1 MSRTSLFLILILI
14 AAFLVRFLGFWVAS
28 FYIDEATLLYRARQ
42 VMTGEEIFNPHFV
55 ESGIAYGM
63 IISYLQALFMKLV
76 YTAGYS
82 LDQWR
87 NIDGAYPT
95 LKLTARLLSV
105 IAGTAT
111 VYFTYLSAK
120 KLFNTKA
127 GLFSALV
134 LAFTFN
140 HVAQSKYALVDI
152 YISFFLSV
160 VLYFSVIILTEKR
173 GLLEAY
179 ILGSIF
185 TTLAFALKYN
195 FPVFIPVLAAH
206 CLVIWRERKL
216 QQNLKELLAA
226 VAVSMAVFIMINPYF
241 LLNPQNFIWQLRT
254 ILQMSWN
261 FPFGAR
267 DLDNIPNIIWYF
279 EYMAKVGLYYP
290 FFAFVFGGMVIAL
303 VKYRSQA
310 ILLLSYPVIQLIL
323 LEIYTPRS
331 DRYPVWWLPM
341 LVIFAGLFL
350 WISFRFLK
358 FKKALMFILVVLIMV
373 PILRVLAFDFAI
385 VNQKDT
391 RQQAKEF
398 LGGKERPIYFLI
410 DTDGKFLSLEG
421 IQFLGSH
428 QLIRASFDPQSPFAH
443 NIFRYPD
450 EYVAISSFQY
460 EEYLHLST
468 HNPKGII
475 FNKRPAF
482 TREWLLNYINEAR
495 FVVDFMS
502 EGKFVKQFSKFW
514 FKNNFFNS
522 VRIPGGGTDVG
533 VSHNPTIKIYKVPSL
548 ANDPPPIQIVYY
560 PEPVAPSD
568 LELLLPI
575 VGVRI
580 VTDQSVNKGQ
590 AILIEKGQNQTD
602 SVIKASSSPF
612 PPGEYIVKVFFK
624 INTRTI
630 FRKTYGFVTFGDPKI
645 KTNVS
650 YQGISGRD
658 LKRQSGYQVITL
670 PFKLTTISNT
680 SIEMTWLD
688 KNPVMIEKIE
698 IMQVK

>member
-1 MSRTSLFLILILI
+1 MRTPPFLLIVILIV
-14 AAFLVRFLGFWVAS
+14 AFLVRFLGFWVAS
-28 FYIDEATLLYRARQ
+28 FYIDEAILLNRARQ
-42 VMTGEEIFNPHFV
+42 IITGEEIFNPHFA

-63 IISYLQALFMKLV
+63 VVSYIQALFMKLV
-76 YTAGYS
+76 YLFGHLRYGWNS
-82 LDQWR
+82 VNDVYLV
-87 NIDGAYPT
+87 
-95 LKLTARLLSV
+95 LKLTARFVSV
-105 IAGTAT
+105 LAGTAT
-111 VYFTYLSAK
+111 VYFTYLTAK
-120 KLFNTKA
+120 KLFNTKV

-134 LAFTFN
+134 LAFSFN

-160 VLYFSVIILTEKR
+160 ALYFSAIILTEKR
-173 GLLEAY
+173 GLLKAY

-185 TTLAFALKYN
+185 TTLAFALKYS
-195 FPVFIPVLAAH
+195 FPVFISVLAAH
-206 CLVIWRERKL
+206 CLVVWRERKL

-267 DLDNIPNIIWYF
+267 DLDGIPNFVWYLD
-279 EYMAKVGLYYP
+279 YLTKVGLYYP
-290 FFAFVFGGMVIAL
+290 FFAFVFGGMVITL

-341 LVIFAGLFL
+341 LTIFAGLFL

-358 FKKALMFILVVLIMV
+358 FKKALIFILVVLMIV
-373 PILRVLAFDFAI
+373 PIFRVLAFDFAI

-391 RQQAKEF
+391 REQAKEF
-398 LGGKERPIYFLI
+398 LRGKERPIYFLI
-410 DTDGKFLSLEG
+410 DIDGKFLGFEG
-421 IQFLGSH
+421 IQFLGNH
-428 QLIRASFDPQSPFAH
+428 QLIRASFDPQSKFSY
-443 NIFRYPD
+443 NIFRYSD
-450 EYVAISSFQY
+450 EYVAISSFHY

-475 FNKRPAF
+475 FNKRLAF
-482 TREWLLNYINEAR
+482 TQEGLLDYINEAR
-495 FVVDFMS
+495 FVADFMS

-514 FKNNFFNS
+514 FENNFFNS

-533 VSHNPTIKIYKVPSL
+533 VSHNPTIKIYKVSSL
-548 ANDPPPIQIVYY
+548 ANPPPPIKISYY

-568 LELLLPI
+568 LELLSPMAEA
-575 VGVRI
+575 RI
-580 VTDQSVNKGQ
+580 VTDQNANKGQ
-590 AILIEKGQNQTD
+590 VILIEKGQNQTG
-602 SVIKASSSPF
+602 SILKTSSSPF

-624 INTRTI
+624 INAKTI
-630 FRKTYGFVTFGDPKI
+630 FRKTYGFVTFGDPTIKENVSHQKI
-645 KTNVS
+645 KGVNLKNIKN
-650 YQGISGRD
+650 YQTIS
-658 LKRQSGYQVITL
+658 LL
-670 PFKLTTISNT
+670 FKLSKITNT
-680 SIEMTWLD
+680 AVELTWLD